1 MKKKIKV
8 AFFAETLK
16 ENCDGAVR
24 TMYQIIDRIPKDQF
38 EFLFIC
44 GDDAES
50 VDNLPF
56 KAITL
61 PAITIPFNRTYKITM
76 PFFANNRL
84 YEQLDAFQ
92 PDVVHIATPSPLGRF
107 ALGYA
112 NQRNLSV
119 ISIYHTHFLSYID
132 YYLKNVPILIE
143 PVKNRM
149 IKNYRAFYDYCDV
162 VYVPTTEMIKDL
174 ASVGHA
180 TSNLKLWQRGIDRQL
195 FNPNKKDTTYLQQ
208 HTQNNKP
215 NILFASRLVWEK
227 NLETL
232 IDLYQLNEAKNSP
245 YNILVAGDGVAK
257 ESLKNQMPNAFFF
270 GQVEHEDLAV
280 LYASADIFFFPSI
293 TETYGNVVVEAMA
306 SGLPCVIA
314 NGGGS
319 KSFIIQGFNGF
330 VCEPTNAAAYFEK
343 IDALLY
349 TPKLYKQVVTNGLA
363 YTQQLNWEDLV
374 HTYFQDLRQLTKQ
387 TQLIAA

>member
-16 ENCDGAVR
+16 ANCDGAVR
-24 TMYQIIDRIPKDQF
+24 TMYQIINRIPKDQF
-38 EFLFIC
+38 EFIFIC
-44 GDDAES
+44 GDEKEVTAGLDFET
-50 VDNLPF
+50 
-56 KAITL
+56 ITL
-61 PAITIPFNRTYKITM
+61 PAITIPFNRTYRLTVPYFVI
-76 PFFANNRL
+76 NRL
-84 YEQLDAFQ
+84 HQQLDTFK

-107 ALGYA
+107 ALAYA
-112 NQRNLSV
+112 KDRNLPV
-119 ISIYHTHFLSYID
+119 ISIYHTHFLSYVD
-132 YYLKNVPILIE
+132 YYLKNAPILIE

-149 IKNYRAFYDYCDV
+149 IKNYRAFYDNCDL
-162 VYVPTTEMIKDL
+162 VYVPTTEMVKDL
-174 ASVGHA
+174 AAVGHA

-195 FNPNKKDTTYLQQ
+195 FNPDKKDTAYLQNY
-208 HTQNNKP
+208 TQNNKP

-232 IDLYQLNEAKNSP
+232 IDLYQLNEAKNRS

-257 ESLKNQMPNAFFF
+257 ETLKNQMPNAFFF
-270 GQVEHEDLAV
+270 GQVGHEELAV

-306 SGLPCVIA
+306 SGLPCIIA

-319 KSFIIQGFNGF
+319 KSFITQGVNGF
-330 VCEPTNAAAYFEK
+330 VCEPTDAAAYFEK
-343 IDALLY
+343 IDLLLY
-349 TPKLYKQVVTNGLA
+349 TPKLYEQVVTNGLA

-374 HTYFQDLRQLTKQ
+374 HIYFQDLRQLTKQ
-387 TQLIAA
+387 TQLVAA

>member
-1 MKKKIKV
+1 MKNKIKV

-24 TMYQIIDRIPKDQF
+24 TMYQIINRIPKDQF

-44 GDDAES
+44 GDDAGS
-50 VDNLPF
+50 IDNLPF

-61 PAITIPFNRTYKITM
+61 PAITIPFNRTYKITV
-76 PFFANNRL
+76 PYFANNRL

-107 ALGYA
+107 ALSYA

-132 YYLKNVPILIE
+132 YYLKNTPILIE

-149 IKNYRAFYDYCDV
+149 IKNYRAFYDNCDL
-162 VYVPTTEMIKDL
+162 VYVPTTQMIKDL
-174 ASVGHA
+174 ADVGHA
-180 TSNLKLWQRGIDRQL
+180 TRHLKLWQRGIDRQL
-195 FNPNKKDTTYLQQ
+195 FNPIKKDKDFLQRY
-208 HTQNNKP
+208 TQNNKP

-227 NLETL
+227 NLDTL

-257 ESLKNQMPNAFFF
+257 ESLQNQMPNAYFF
-270 GQVEHEDLAV
+270 GQVEHKELAI
-280 LYASADIFFFPSI
+280 LYASSDCFFFPSI

-319 KSFIIQGFNGF
+319 KSFITQGVNGF
-330 VCEPTNAAAYFEK
+330 VCTPTDAAAYFEK
-343 IDALLY
+343 IDQLLSNP
-349 TPKLYKQVVTNGLA
+349 TLYQQMKTNGLK
-363 YTQQLNWEDLV
+363 YTQNLNWEDLV
-374 HTYFQDLRQLTKQ
+374 QVYFQDLRQLTKK
-387 TQLIAA
+387 TELIAA

>member
-24 TMYQIIDRIPKDQF
+24 TMYQIINRIPRDQF

-44 GDDAES
+44 GDEKK
-50 VDNLPF
+50 VIENLAF
-56 KAITL
+56 KTIQL
-61 PAITIPFNRTYKITM
+61 PAITIPFNRNYKM
-76 PFFANNRL
+76 ALPYFVNNRL
-84 YEQLDAFQ
+84 YQQLDSFQ
-92 PDVVHIATPSPLGRF
+92 PDVVHIATPSLLGRF
-107 ALGYA
+107 ALYYA
-112 NQRNLSV
+112 QQRDLPV
-119 ISIYHTHFLSYID
+119 ISIYHTHFLSYIE
-132 YYLKNVPILIE
+132 YYLKNTPILIE

-149 IKNYRAFYDYCDV
+149 VKNYRAFYDNCDL

-174 ASVGHA
+174 AAVGHP
-180 TSNLKLWQRGIDRQL
+180 TNNLKLWQRGIDKQL
-195 FNPNKKDTTYLQQ
+195 FNPHKKDKAYLQAYV
-208 HTQNNKP
+208 QNNKP

-232 IDLYQLNEAKNSP
+232 IDLYQLNEAKNRP
-245 YNILVAGDGVAK
+245 YNILVAGDGIAK
-257 ESLKNQMPNAFFF
+257 ESLQSQMPNAFFF
-270 GQVEHEDLAV
+270 GQVEHEELAV
-280 LYASADIFFFPSI
+280 LYASSDCFFFPSI

-319 KSFIIQGFNGF
+319 KNFITQGVNGF
-330 VCEPTNAAAYFEK
+330 VCTPTDAAAYFEK
-343 IDALLY
+343 IDSLLY
-349 TPKLYKQVVTNGLA
+349 DPKLYEQVVTNGLK

-374 HTYFQDLRQLTKQ
+374 DVYFQDLRRLTNK
-387 TQLIAA
+387 TQLVAA